1 MRKSLCYIIL
11 LLFIASCG
19 KDKAP
24 DLPTGNG
31 VYIVNEGNF
40 NFGTAEISFYNTTTN
55 EVTNGLFN
63 AANNYMLGDV
73 AQSMYVKD
81 STGFIVVNNSA
92 KVEVVRLPSL
102 TRLHTITIPNSSP
115 RTFLPVNDS
124 IALVTE
130 LYARKIWVVNYTT
143 GAVVNHITTQGWTE
157 DMLFIGADVFVQ
169 QKINRTLSNTFA
181 TIHKVNIANYT
192 ATAHAGNFTGRDVNG
207 MVKDK
212 YNRIWV
218 AVDEDTAAHQPA
230 GFYCFNTS
238 LTEVKSFF
246 YTGYGHHP
254 SRLCVNPAGDRLYFT
269 DGSVYSFSPDD
280 SEVPVMPLI
289 NADNRNIYSMAVNP
303 ASGDIYLSDALDF
316 VQQSVIYRYDKNGNQ
331 LHSFTAGVISGNFA
345 FYE

>member
-1 MRKSLCYIIL
+1 MRKAIGYLIL
-11 LLFIASCG
+11 LLLISSCG
-19 KDKAP
+19 KDKSP
-24 DLPTGNG
+24 DLPTGKG

-40 NFGTAEISFYNTTTN
+40 NFGTAEVSFYNTTTN
-55 EVTNGLFN
+55 EVSNGLFS

-92 KVEVVRLPSL
+92 KVEVVRLPAL
-102 TRLHTITIPNSSP
+102 TRLHTIAIPNSSP
-115 RTFLPVNDS
+115 RSFLPVSDS

-130 LYARKIWVVNYTT
+130 LYARKVWVVNYIT
-143 GAVVNHITTQGWTE
+143 GAVVGHITTQGWTE
-157 DMLFIGADVFVQ
+157 DMLLIGSDIFIQ

-181 TIHKVNIANYT
+181 TIHKVDLATLT
-192 ATAHAGNFTGRDVNG
+192 ASTHAGTFTGRDVTG

-230 GFYCFNTS
+230 GFYCFNTN

-246 YTGYGHHP
+246 FSGYGHHP
-254 SRLCVNPAGDRLYFT
+254 SRLCVSPADDRLYYT
-269 DGSVYSFSPDD
+269 DGSVYTFTADD
-280 SEVPVMPLI
+280 NAVPVTPLI
-289 NADNRNIYSMAVNP
+289 TGGNRNIYSMAVNP
-303 ASGDIYLSDALDF
+303 ANGDIYLSDALDF
-316 VQQSVIYRYDKNGNQ
+316 VQQSVIYRYDNNGNL